1 MKNCVGKAKYFT
13 DFYECQ
19 AGLEK
24 TMKIQDG
31 ISARLKEE
39 RNRLGMT
46 QTEFGVAGGVSLGTQ
61 SAYESAKTSPDL
73 RYMAAIAA
81 VGADVLYVLT
91 GRPSAPML
99 QPDEAELLR
108 RYRVAIPEVR
118 VAVLGALGVMATAAA
133 GRISITGGE
142 QGQVVAGDAH
152 QEKVSF
158 SVGGARRSR
167 KS

>member
-1 MKNCVGKAKYFT
+1 MSSGGS
-13 DFYECQ
+13 Q
-19 AGLEK
+19 K

-73 RYMAAIAA
+73 RYMAAIAS

-91 GRPSAPML
+91 GKPSSPLL
-99 QPDEAELLR
+99 QGDEAELLR
-108 RYRVAIPEVR
+108 RYRLAIPEVR

-133 GRISITGGE
+133 GRVLISGGE

-152 QEKVSF
+152 QNDVSF
-158 SVGGARRSR
+158 TVGGGRRR
-167 KS
+167 K